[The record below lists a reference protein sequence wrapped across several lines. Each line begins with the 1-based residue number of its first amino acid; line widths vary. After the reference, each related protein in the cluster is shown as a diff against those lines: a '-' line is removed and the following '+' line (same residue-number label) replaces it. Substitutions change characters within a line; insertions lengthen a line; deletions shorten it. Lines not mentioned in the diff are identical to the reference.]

1 MSYEKLSALLDG
13 ECSAEELDRLL
24 EDLDRSP
31 ELKVQ
36 WSRLCLARDT
46 MEGVRIRK
54 DQSCICAGVM
64 ANLDRAPAELA
75 KPNVVELR
83 RPRSMIMKQAAGWA
97 VAASVATVAMLVGV
111 NSGHDHPAVSPL
123 AGVATSVPESAPVT
137 TEAVSYPVVI
147 PRQPRNLQSV
157 ALRTAAGGT
166 TSGNVAGNSNSGEQQ
181 WQDAGDDL
189 DNYLIEHN
197 SSLAEQGMGMGGTLR
212 TARFAAH
219 SAAYHPEGSQ
229 P

>member
-31 ELKVQ
+31 ELKAQ
-36 WSRLCLARDT
+36 WSRLCLTRDT

-54 DQSCICAGVM
+54 DQPCICSGVM
-64 ANLDRAPAELA
+64 ANLDKAPAELA

-83 RPRSMIMKQAAGWA
+83 RPRAMILKQAAGWA

-111 NSGHDHPAVSPL
+111 NSGHDHPVTGLASATTVPVAAPMTTQTVSF
-123 AGVATSVPESAPVT
+123 
-137 TEAVSYPVVI
+137 PVVV
-147 PRQPRNLQSV
+147 PRQARNLQSV
-157 ALRTAAGGT
+157 ALRTS
-166 TSGNVAGNSNSGEQQ
+166 TSSNGEQK

-197 SSLAEQGMGMGGTLR
+197 SSLAEQGMGMGSTLR

-219 SAAYHPEGSQ
+219 SATYHPEEGQ
-229 P
+229 R

>member
-31 ELKVQ
+31 ELKAQ
-36 WSRLCLARDT
+36 WSRLCTTRDT

-54 DQSCICAGVM
+54 DQPCICAGVM
-64 ANLDRAPAELA
+64 ANLDKAPAELA

-123 AGVATSVPESAPVT
+123 VGASVPASSPVT

-157 ALRTAAGGT
+157 ALRT
-166 TSGNVAGNSNSGEQQ
+166 TSNAGNNGEQK

-219 SAAYHPEGSQ
+219 SATYHPEEGQ

>member
-24 EDLDRSP
+24 ADLDQSP
-31 ELKVQ
+31 ALKAQ
-36 WSRLCLARDT
+36 WSRMCLAR
-46 MEGVRIRK
+46 EGVEGTRIRK
-54 DQSCICAGVM
+54 GQPCIVAGVM
-64 ANLDRAPAELA
+64 AGLDKTPAELA

-83 RPRSMIMKQAAGWA
+83 RPRSMIVKQVAGWA

-111 NSGHDHPAVSPL
+111 NSGNHQEQGADFTASTVQTTL
-123 AGVATSVPESAPVT
+123 PVT
-137 TEAVSYPVVI
+137 EPVSYPVVV
-147 PRQPRNLQSV
+147 PRQARNLQSV
-157 ALRTAAGGT
+157 ALRTPA
-166 TSGNVAGNSNSGEQQ
+166 EQQ

-197 SSLAEQGMGMGGTLR
+197 TSIASQGMGMGGTLR
-212 TARFAAH
+212 AARFAAH
-219 SAAYHPEGSQ
+219 SATYHPEGQ

>member
-31 ELKVQ
+31 ELKAQ
-36 WSRLCLARDT
+36 WSRLCLARDA
-46 MEGVRIRK
+46 MEGTRILQ
-54 DQSCICAGVM
+54 DQPCICADVM
-64 ANLDRAPAELA
+64 SKLDQAPAELA

-83 RPRSMIMKQAAGWA
+83 RPRAMILKQLAGWA
-97 VAASVATVAMLVGV
+97 VAASVAAVAMLVGV
-111 NSGHDHPAVSPL
+111 NGGHDHAATDLASTVAPTSSPM
-123 AGVATSVPESAPVT
+123 T
-137 TEAVSYPVVI
+137 TEAVSYPVVV
-147 PRQPRNLQSV
+147 PRQARNLQSV
-157 ALRTAAGGT
+157 ALRT
-166 TSGNVAGNSNSGEQQ
+166 GNEQQ

-189 DNYLIEHN
+189 DNYLMEHN

-212 TARFAAH
+212 SARFAAH
-219 SAAYHPEGSQ
+219 SAAYRPDAGQ

>member
-13 ECSAEELDRLL
+13 ECSAEELDHLL
-24 EDLDRSP
+24 ADLDRSP
-31 ELKVQ
+31 ELKAQ

-46 MEGVRIRK
+46 MEGIQIRK
-54 DQSCICAGVM
+54 DPPCICAGVM
-64 ANLDRAPAELA
+64 SKLDQAPAELT

-83 RPRSMIMKQAAGWA
+83 RPRSMVLKQITGWA

-111 NSGHDHPAVSPL
+111 NGGHDHAAATTGLASVTVPAAS
-123 AGVATSVPESAPVT
+123 PVT

-157 ALRTAAGGT
+157 ALRTTAAT
-166 TSGNVAGNSNSGEQQ
+166 NGNGEQK

-212 TARFAAH
+212 SARFAAH
-219 SAAYHPEGSQ
+219 SATYHPEEGQ

>member
-24 EDLDRSP
+24 ADLDQSP
-31 ELKVQ
+31 ELKAQ

-46 MEGVRIRK
+46 MEGVRVRK
-54 DQSCICAGVM
+54 DQPCICAGVM
-64 ANLDRAPAELA
+64 SGLDKAPVELA

-83 RPRSMIMKQAAGWA
+83 RPRAMIMKQVAGWA
-97 VAASVATVAMLVGV
+97 VAASVAVVAMLVGV
-111 NSGHDHPAVSPL
+111 NSGGHKEMGADLTAAAVQAQGSNN
-123 AGVATSVPESAPVT
+123 AAVT
-137 TEAVSYPVVI
+137 QPVSYPVV
-147 PRQPRNLQSV
+147 PRQARNLQSV
-157 ALRTAAGGT
+157 ALRSA
-166 TSGNVAGNSNSGEQQ
+166 GEQQ

-197 SSLAEQGMGMGGTLR
+197 SSLAGQGMGMGGTLR
-212 TARFAAH
+212 SARFAAH
-219 SAAYHPEGSQ
+219 SATYHPEEGQ

>member
-31 ELKVQ
+31 ELKAQ

-54 DQSCICAGVM
+54 DQPCVCAGVM
-64 ANLDRAPAELA
+64 SNLDKAPAELA
-75 KPNVVELR
+75 KPNVVE
-83 RPRSMIMKQAAGWA
+83 RSMLVKQAAGWA

-111 NSGHDHPAVSPL
+111 NSGHEHPVSSL
-123 AGVATSVPESAPVT
+123 ASATAPATVSAPSVT

-157 ALRTAAGGT
+157 ALRTT
-166 TSGNVAGNSNSGEQQ
+166 TGNSGEQK

-219 SAAYHPEGSQ
+219 SATYHPEEGQ
-229 P
+229 R

>member
-31 ELKVQ
+31 ELKAQ
-36 WSRLCLARDT
+36 WSRLCLARDA
-46 MEGVRIRK
+46 MEGTRIVQ
-54 DQSCICAGVM
+54 DQPCICAGVM
-64 ANLDRAPAELA
+64 AKLDQAPAELA

-83 RPRSMIMKQAAGWA
+83 RPRSMVLKQLAGWA
-97 VAASVATVAMLVGV
+97 VAASVAAVAMLVGV
-111 NSGHDHPAVSPL
+111 NGGHDHAATGLASTAVPASSPM
-123 AGVATSVPESAPVT
+123 T
-137 TEAVSYPVVI
+137 TEAVSYPVVV
-147 PRQPRNLQSV
+147 PRQARNLQSV
-157 ALRTAAGGT
+157 ALRT
-166 TSGNVAGNSNSGEQQ
+166 GNEQQ

-189 DNYLIEHN
+189 DNYLMEHN

-212 TARFAAH
+212 SARFAAH
-219 SAAYHPEGSQ
+219 SATYHPEEGQ

>member
-13 ECSAEELDRLL
+13 ECSAEELDHLL
-24 EDLDRSP
+24 ADLDRSP
-31 ELKVQ
+31 ELKAQ

-46 MEGVRIRK
+46 MEGVQIRK
-54 DQSCICAGVM
+54 DPPCLCAGVM
-64 ANLDRAPAELA
+64 SKLDQAPAELA
-75 KPNVVELR
+75 KANVVELR
-83 RPRSMIMKQAAGWA
+83 RPRSMVLKQITGWA
-97 VAASVATVAMLVGV
+97 VAASVATVALMVGV
-111 NSGHDHPAVSPL
+111 NGGHDHAATTGLASVVNVPA
-123 AGVATSVPESAPVT
+123 AEPVT

-157 ALRTAAGGT
+157 ALRTT
-166 TSGNVAGNSNSGEQQ
+166 TATASNGNGEQK

-212 TARFAAH
+212 SARFAAH
-219 SAAYHPEGSQ
+219 SATYHPEEGQ

>member
-31 ELKVQ
+31 DLKAQ

-54 DQSCICAGVM
+54 DPSCICAGVM
-64 ANLDRAPAELA
+64 ANLDKAPAELA

-83 RPRSMIMKQAAGWA
+83 RPRSMILKQAAGWA
-97 VAASVATVAMLVGV
+97 VAASVASVAMLVGV
-111 NSGHDHPAVSPL
+111 NSGHDHPVVSPL
-123 AGVATSVPESAPVT
+123 ASVATTVPTASPVT
-137 TEAVSYPVVI
+137 TETVSYPVVI

-157 ALRTAAGGT
+157 ALRTTT
-166 TSGNVAGNSNSGEQQ
+166 TSGTAVSTSNSGEQP

-219 SAAYHPEGSQ
+219 SAAYHPEEGQ

>member
-24 EDLDRSP
+24 EDLDQSP
-31 ELKVQ
+31 ELKAQ

-46 MEGVRIRK
+46 MEGVRVRK
-54 DQSCICAGVM
+54 DPPCICAGVM
-64 ANLDRAPAELA
+64 AKLDQAPAELA

-83 RPRSMIMKQAAGWA
+83 RPRSMVFKQVAGWA

-111 NSGHDHPAVSPL
+111 NGGHDHAPATFTS
-123 AGVATSVPESAPVT
+123 ATVTAPSASPVT

-157 ALRTAAGGT
+157 ALRTTAA
-166 TSGNVAGNSNSGEQQ
+166 SNGEQK

-212 TARFAAH
+212 AARFAAH
-219 SAAYHPEGSQ
+219 SATYHPVEGQ
-229 P
+229 H

>member
-31 ELKVQ
+31 ELKAQ
-36 WSRLCLARDT
+36 WSRLCLSRDS

-54 DQSCICAGVM
+54 EQRCICAGVM
-64 ANLDRAPAELA
+64 AGLDKTPAELA

-83 RPRSMIMKQAAGWA
+83 RPRAMIMKQAAGWA
-97 VAASVATVAMLVGV
+97 VAASVAAVAMLVGV
-111 NSGHDHPAVSPL
+111 NGGHDHPVSSM
-123 AGVATSVPESAPVT
+123 AGITVPAASPVT

-157 ALRTAAGGT
+157 ALRTT
-166 TSGNVAGNSNSGEQQ
+166 TASNDEQK

-197 SSLAEQGMGMGGTLR
+197 SSLAEQGMGMSGTLR
-212 TARFAAH
+212 AARFAAH
-219 SAAYHPEGSQ
+219 SATYHPEEGQ

>member
-24 EDLDRSP
+24 VDLDQSP
-31 ELKVQ
+31 ELKAQ

-46 MEGVRIRK
+46 MEGVRVVK
-54 DQSCICAGVM
+54 GQPCICAGVM
-64 ANLDRAPAELA
+64 AGLDKAPPELA

-83 RPRSMIMKQAAGWA
+83 RPRSMIMKQVAGWA
-97 VAASVATVAMLVGV
+97 VAASVAVVALMIGV
-111 NSGHDHPAVSPL
+111 NGGAHKEVGADLAAAAVQAQGSN
-123 AGVATSVPESAPVT
+123 AVVT
-137 TEAVSYPVVI
+137 QPVSYPVVV
-147 PRQPRNLQSV
+147 PRQARNLQSV
-157 ALRTAAGGT
+157 ALRSA
-166 TSGNVAGNSNSGEQQ
+166 GEQQ

-197 SSLAEQGMGMGGTLR
+197 SSLAGQGMGMGGTLR
-212 TARFAAH
+212 SARFAAH
-219 SAAYHPEGSQ
+219 SATYHPEEGQ